1 MIEVSF
7 EIGGVIVKPNK
18 SKDTL
23 EKALFQGVQDYIKQ
37 TVGSVG
43 SVCCPV
49 HGVDPKIICKGPNLS
64 DTYFVVSGCC
74 QKFTT
79 TVYEKLIN

>member
-18 SKDTL
+18 AKDTL

-37 TVGSVG
+37 TVGSV
-43 SVCCPV
+43 CCPV
-49 HGVDPKIICKGPNLS
+49 HSTRPKIICKGPDLS
-64 DTYFVVSGCC
+64 DTYIEVSGCC

-79 TVYEKLIN
+79 TVEEKLIN